1 MSVNQRSFIDSNIW
15 LYAFVE
21 ADNIAK
27 TKQARDLIRSVDPV
41 ISTQVINKV
50 CVNLIRKAGFTEKQI
65 RLLVISFFA
74 KYTIVQLDR
83 AILLLASQLRGRY
96 SLLFWDSIIVASVIN
111 ASVAQLYSE
120 DMQDGLLVAQQLQ
133 IINPFKSE

>member
-1 MSVNQRSFIDSNIW
+1 MNVNQRSFIDSNIW

-41 ISTQVINKV
+41 ISTQVINEV
-50 CVNLIRKAGFTEKQI
+50 CINLIRKAGFTEEQI

-83 AILLLASQLRGRY
+83 AILLLASRLRNRY
-96 SLLFWDSIIVASVIN
+96 SLSFWDSIIVASAIH
-111 ASVAQLYSE
+111 ASAAQLYSE
-120 DMQDGLLVAQQLQ
+120 DMQDGLLVAQQLR
-133 IINPFKSE
+133 IINPFKRE